1 MSAFAAF
8 ALGFV
13 TLGAV
18 AVLVLRRY
26 APHTG
31 PDTAAPS
38 DETTDATEQSEH
50 VVFPP
55 NDTTGGHYLNDPA
68 RAGWEEPPPSGGDES
83 ASDARSSD
91 VSAAPGRLVTVPPE
105 TLAPARESLEAG
117 DAERAVDRAYHA
129 VREELTARAGL
140 DGHRTPQEFRDGCR
154 AAFDGQDLDAVESL
168 VGLYDQVADGSTVSR
183 GMVEVVLDRLV
194 GHDERLDRYEWWE
207 LRQDRER

>member
-8 ALGFV
+8 ALVFV
-13 TLGAV
+13 GLGAV

-26 APHTG
+26 APRTG
-31 PDTAAPS
+31 AGTAAPS
-38 DETTDATEQSEH
+38 DEETNATEQSDH

-55 NDTTGGHYLNDPA
+55 NDTTGGHYLDDPA
-68 RAGWEEPPPSGGDES
+68 RAGWEEPPASAGDES
-83 ASDARSSD
+83 ASDARPPD
-91 VSAAPGRLVTVPPE
+91 VSAAPVRLVTVPPE

-140 DGHRTPQEFRDGCR
+140 DGHRTPQEFRDGCQ
-154 AAFDGQDLDAVESL
+154 AAFDGRDLDAVEAL
-168 VGLYDQVADGSTVSR
+168 VGLYEQVADGSTVSR
-183 GMVEVVLDRLV
+183 GMVEAVLDRLV

-207 LRQDRER
+207 LRQDRDR